1 VRQPADHRV
10 PRCALAPAPST
21 PPIRF
26 DHPARQHRAIGLQ
39 ALPDHDEAELVQA
52 RERGQV
58 RASEGS
64 VTHVEVFQMGSVRTS
79 ILGRPRPLPGHRH
92 ADRRYTLNCEEPAN
106 GRITKTESLSKKFRA
121 DHLASCVG
129 RVDMVLVS
137 AFFMVIA
144 P

>member
-1 VRQPADHRV
+1 VGGRQGCDLRGCGP
-10 PRCALAPAPST
+10 
-21 PPIRF
+21 
-26 DHPARQHRAIGLQ
+26 G
-39 ALPDHDEAELVQA
+39 ELF
-52 RERGQV
+52 G
-58 RASEGS
+58 
-64 VTHVEVFQMGSVRTS
+64 VT
-79 ILGRPRPLPGHRH
+79 
-92 ADRRYTLNCEEPAN
+92 N